1 MQKNAGFTLIEL
13 LVVVLIIGILAGV
26 ALPQYQVAVAKT
38 RIAALIPMLRSIQQ
52 AQERYYM
59 EHGSFSI
66 KMKDLDVTC
75 SSFGTGAHEDWCY
88 FDSKGNARAHLD
100 TINARYVVGGD
111 DRVPGV
117 GLYYFYFPGNSYA
130 SCYASYGDN
139 EKLATRICKSLSG
152 RSEPSGTVI
161 GADVYRLW

>member
-59 EHGSFSI
+59 EHGSYAQDI
-66 KMKDLDVTC
+66 RDLDVTC
-75 SSFGTGAHEDWCY
+75 SSYGTGVHEKWCY
-88 FDSKGNARAHLD
+88 LDGKGYSTVHLD
-100 TINARYVVGGD
+100 EGRYVVATD
-111 DRVPGV
+111 SRIPGV
-117 GLYYFYFPGNSYA
+117 GLYYFYSPQSYA
-130 SCYASYGDN
+130 SCYAFYGNKDM
-139 EKLATRICKSLSG
+139 ATRICKSLSG